1 MLRAPSNRRKGK
13 GQHRLNLIPILD
25 AVFIFIFFLLFSA
38 SFIKIY
44 EVGSNVPLVS
54 TAQPPKNPKKPLA
67 LTLKI
72 TDSELTLYR
81 GVPSSR
87 IKSFG
92 KIDESEYDLESLHN
106 YLVELKAKHKKE
118 KTIVIEPIFDVTYE
132 QIVKIMDAVRMF
144 RNTDPKITIQQD
156 GIDVFVEELFNDII
170 FGNIQS

>member
-13 GQHRLNLIPILD
+13 GQQRLNLIPILD

-38 SFIKIY
+38 NFIKIY
-44 EVGSNVPLVS
+44 EVGSNIPLVS
-54 TAQPPKNPKKPLA
+54 ASEPPKKPKKPLA

-72 TDSELTLYR
+72 TASQLTLYR
-81 GVPSSR
+81 GVPSFP

-92 KIDESEYDLESLHN
+92 KIEESEYDLESLHN
-106 YLVELKAKHKKE
+106 YLVELKSKYKKE
-118 KTIVIEPIFDVTYE
+118 KTIIIEPIYDVTYE

-156 GIDVFVEELFNDII
+156 GVDIFVEELFNDII